1 MKLNKVTVGYV
12 VQTFE
17 GQTLVSQEFIAGD
30 DVTYEDLDGNIL
42 SAHDDVYH
50 SFDMVVSEES

>member
-42 SAHDDVYH
+42 SAPDDVYH